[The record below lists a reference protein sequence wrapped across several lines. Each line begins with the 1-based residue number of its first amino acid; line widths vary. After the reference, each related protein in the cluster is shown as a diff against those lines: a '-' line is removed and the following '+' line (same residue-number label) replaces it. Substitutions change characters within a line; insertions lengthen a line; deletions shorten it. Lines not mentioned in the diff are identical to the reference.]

1 MSLFHRRPVAVQR
14 VYYRPSAMDRLKAL
28 FTPRHHQHVAQPRT
42 TAAPRRTLGRKR
54 VVRQPVR
61 KTGFFHRPTPR
72 RTVVAQRRPG
82 FFASLRPHHAR
93 RTHATAAPT
102 PVLHGRR
109 HQYRGHNRHHKGS
122 TMAAVIAALS
132 LRKKHNHKHRY

>member
-1 MSLFHRRPVAVQR
+1 MSLFHSRPVAVQR
-14 VYYRPSAMDRLKAL
+14 VYYKPSAMDRLKAL
-28 FTPRHHQHVAQPRT
+28 FTPRHHQHVARPRT

-61 KTGFFHRPTPR
+61 KTGFFHRSPR
-72 RTVVAQRRPG
+72 RTVVATQKRPG

-93 RTHATAAPT
+93 RTRVTPA

-109 HQYRGHNRHHKGS
+109 HHYRGHNKHHKGS

-132 LRKKHNHKHRY
+132 MKKRSHKHRY